1 MILSLFKKKP
11 NEAAI
16 RQVYAS
22 IVAQSRQKFF
32 YADWDIADTVTG
44 RFDMISL
51 HLCLVFRRL
60 KTSADSDREFSQSLF
75 DLFFQDMDHSLREL
89 GTGDIAIPKR
99 IQKMGELFYGLL
111 ASLSNALDAGGD
123 GNHEA
128 LRQALVRNI
137 YGGEEP
143 DSVESMALY
152 VEQLEQH
159 LNSQETMTILTGE
172 ISMDASNEQ

>member
-11 NEAAI
+11 NEATV
-16 RQVYAS
+16 RQAYAS
-22 IVAQSRQKFF
+22 IVAQSRQKIF
-32 YADWDIADTVTG
+32 YADWDIPDTVTG

-60 KTSADSDREFSQSLF
+60 KTNTDADRDFSQNLF
-75 DLFFQDMDHSLREL
+75 DLFFMDMDHSLREL
-89 GTGDIAIPKR
+89 GTGDIIIPKR

-111 ASLSNALDAGGD
+111 ASLSDALDAAD
-123 GNHEA
+123 HEA

-137 YGGEEP
+137 YGGESP
-143 DSVESMALY
+143 DSVEQMALY

-159 LNSQETMTILTGE
+159 LNTQDTKTILAGE
-172 ISMDASNEQ
+172 ISMDASKRNDSK